1 VMESMVGQESCLA
14 KCGCG
19 RNAKVVERSIFCG
32 PSAPVGL
39 TPSSSLAAIAFY
51 RGM

>member
-1 VMESMVGQESCLA
+1 MESMVGQESCLA

-32 PSAPVGL
+32 PSALVVL
-39 TPSSSLAAIAFY
+39 TLNLSLAGTTVYLGI
-51 RGM
+51 